1 MSATKKRYKVSK
13 KLMEEEYV
21 DADTQAQCLQTALY
35 KTYKDQPFVGAILQ
49 CLNIMYSHMVP
60 TAGVA
65 FNNESKR
72 WDMYI
77 NPFFYC
83 KKLDANERVG
93 VLVHE
98 ISHVLH
104 KHPLRVPFIKLSPY
118 KRTLMN
124 IAADMAINQY
134 IKHLP
139 KGCPK
144 CPPPEKEA
152 PCPNKM
158 CPGKGIFVEDF
169 YQEDEKTKK
178 KIPFK
183 HNMTMEYYY
192 EELLKK
198 FDDPDKDETGGGKG
212 ECQTCGGT
220 GKQKSD
226 SKDGNNGQGDKQEDG
241 DGDGEG
247 NNQGAGKPCPDCN
260 GQGGNAGG
268 GAHHPNLPSTM
279 DVHDWDG
286 AGEEEDMLDAVEDL
300 VKRAMVK
307 ESMSYDELPGNIKEL
322 LQDIEARKAELNYRA
337 LILSAIK
344 RSASGHSRVSTWS
357 RKSKRYG
364 HFAPGSKIGELPKL
378 HQFIDTSGS
387 ISVEEANE
395 FLDIVDN
402 FLRAGSRKCRLNLFH
417 TENYYSEEYRLGK
430 RLKREEI
437 QSGGTCLEASMR
449 EIAKRRPDL
458 AIILT
463 DGYYGNVEVEKMIGP
478 NDKFPQCLF
487 IISREGTADHPLKRL
502 GETIKIPSKS

>member
-1 MSATKKRYKVSK
+1 MSATKKRYRVSK
-13 KLMEEEYV
+13 KLMKEEYV
-21 DADTQAQCLQTALY
+21 DPAIQAQCLQTALY
-35 KTYKDQPFVGAILQ
+35 KTYKDQPLVGAILQ
-49 CLNIMYSHMVP
+49 CLNIMYSHVVP
-60 TAGVA
+60 TAGVS

-83 KKLDANERVG
+83 KKLNEKERVG

-124 IAADMAINQY
+124 IAADMAINQF
-134 IKHLP
+134 IKYLP
-139 KGCPK
+139 KGCSK
-144 CPPPEKEA
+144 CPPPDKQE

-169 YQEDEKTKK
+169 YHENEKDKK

-183 HNMTMEYYY
+183 SNMTMEHYY

-198 FDDPDKDETGGGKG
+198 FDDPDKDEPSDGKSQ
-212 ECQTCGGT
+212 CKTCGGT
-220 GKQKSD
+220 GKTPGNTNTSDQKD
-226 SKDGNNGQGDKQEDG
+226 DNKGKGKGKKD
-241 DGDGEG
+241 
-247 NNQGAGKPCPDCN
+247 CPDCN
-260 GQGGNAGG
+260 SQSGNAGG
-268 GAHHPNLPSTM
+268 GAHHPDLPNTM

-286 AGEEEDMLDAVEDL
+286 SGEEGDMLDAVEEL

-307 ESMSYDELPGNIKEL
+307 ESLSYDELPNNIKEL

-344 RSASGHSRVSTWS
+344 RSASGHSRISTWS

-364 HFAPGSKIGELPKL
+364 HLAPGSKIGELPKL

-387 ISVEEANE
+387 ISIEEANE

-402 FLRAGSRKCRLNLFH
+402 FLKAGSRKCRLNLFH
-417 TENYYSEEYRLGK
+417 TENYYSQEYRLGK
-430 RLKREEI
+430 RLSRDEV
-437 QSGGTCLEASMR
+437 QSGGTCLESSMK

-458 AIILT
+458 AVILT
-463 DGYYGNVEVEKMIGP
+463 DGCYSDVNVEKMIGP

-487 IISREGTADHPLKRL
+487 IISREGTIDHPLKRL